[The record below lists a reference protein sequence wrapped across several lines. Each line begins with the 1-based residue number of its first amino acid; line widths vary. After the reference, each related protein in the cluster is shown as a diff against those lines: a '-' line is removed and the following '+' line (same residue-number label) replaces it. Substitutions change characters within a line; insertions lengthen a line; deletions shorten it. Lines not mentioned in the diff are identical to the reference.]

1 MNESP
6 HQPPTS
12 IFKYEI
18 SPSDTTYITS
28 IETDPKINKYKTYEE
43 NKAKLP
49 DLAVVNYVIE
59 YFQINPREKN
69 YYKTST
75 KNISF

>member
-6 HQPPTS
+6 HQPPIS

-18 SPSDTTYITS
+18 SPSHTTYITS
-28 IETDPKINKYKTYEE
+28 FETDPKINNYKTYEQ
-43 NKAKLP
+43 NKARLP
-49 DLAVVNYVIE
+49 DLVVV

-69 YYKTST
+69 YYETHT
-75 KNISF
+75 KNLSF